1 MGRFSVEDL
10 KHSVNGREHVGRII
24 SKCDMLLEL
33 LEKRAA
39 DPNENMVLSKKFS
52 PAEAER
58 LVGRTRQTLHV
69 AEKQHNV
76 IKPDRNDSTG
86 RIMGYSLEQL
96 NELRKY
102 FNTQPHRK
110 STDPCLK
117 IAIQSFKGGVAKT
130 ITSIHFARYLAIKGY
145 RVLLVDFDAQASA
158 TLSMGF
164 NPDRDFKVQDTL
176 LPYLEGQQSDLHY
189 CIHDTYFPGIS
200 LIPSCL
206 QFYSAEYKL
215 AHKAATSRDD
225 MERMG
230 YFTEFVDAF
239 KSVEKDFDVII
250 FDSPPALGMV
260 TINILTAADALIVP
274 TPPAL
279 YDISSTA
286 QYFKM
291 IKSVFDD
298 IAPDKQYKF
307 IKILIT
313 RADFRKHKNADFVK
327 MMEEVFAGSI
337 FKEIFHS
344 TSAIDTST
352 AEFKSIYETDKEDK
366 RAVAIADKVFREIET
381 EILKCWPSKLPVLE
395 LEGVI

>member
-1 MGRFSVEDL
+1 MDDL
-10 KHSVNGREHVGRII
+10 DNGVNGREHVSRII
-24 SKCDMLLEL
+24 SKCDMLLNL

-39 DPNENMVLSKKFS
+39 DPNKSISLNKLFS
-52 PAEAER
+52 PAEAEK

-69 AEKQHNV
+69 AEKQHGV
-76 IKPDRNDSTG
+76 VKPERNEATG
-86 RIMGYSLEQL
+86 RIVGYSLEQI
-96 NELRKY
+96 NELREY
-102 FNTQPHRK
+102 FNTAPRRAK
-110 STDPCLK
+110 DDPCLK
-117 IAIQSFKGGVAKT
+117 VAIQSFKGGVAKT

-164 NPDRDFKVQDTL
+164 NPDRDFSDSDTL
-176 LPYLEGQQSDLHY
+176 LPYLEGKEHDLEY
-189 CIHDTYFPGIS
+189 CVKKTYFPGIS

-206 QFYSAEYKL
+206 QFYSAEYRL
-215 AHKAATSRDD
+215 AHKAATSKSEY
-225 MERMG
+225 ERMG

-239 KSVEKDFDVII
+239 KSVEKNFDVII

-307 IKILIT
+307 IKILTT
-313 RADFRKHKNADFVK
+313 RADLRKSKNADFVK

-352 AEFKSIYETDKEDK
+352 AEFKSIYEANKEDK
-366 RAVAIADKVFREIET
+366 RAIAIAEKVFREIET
-381 EILKCWPSKLPVLE
+381 QILKCWPSKVSVLE
-395 LEGVI
+395 EEGVI